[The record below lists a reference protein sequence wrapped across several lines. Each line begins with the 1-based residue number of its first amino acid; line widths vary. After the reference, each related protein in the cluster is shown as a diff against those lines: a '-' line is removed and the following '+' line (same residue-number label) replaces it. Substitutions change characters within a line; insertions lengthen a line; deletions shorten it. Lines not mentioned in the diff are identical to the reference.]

1 MIKVC
6 YVINNLEY
14 GGAQTMLLELLKNLN
29 KDKYEATVVVVG
41 EKLNNSI
48 EEVIEELNIKC
59 FFLSF
64 KTGNVRK
71 KNIFS
76 KIKNYITFRRLL
88 DAIHP
93 NIVHVHLE
101 NSYSFLYC
109 LLKRKK
115 MIYTIHSFPDRIY
128 TRMFEFF
135 IKRLYKNGRLFVV
148 GCAKCVTQRM
158 KELTALS
165 DFAFTTIYNPVDID
179 NFQPTSFLNSNIF
192 INVARMVELK
202 NQKLLLEAFSRVK
215 KVRLDAKLIIVGDGP
230 LYFELVKTAET
241 LGVGESV
248 SFVGNVSNVFYYLAR
263 SSCFVLTST
272 TECCPMS
279 VIEAM
284 AAGLPIVASAVGGCV
299 EIVKDNGLLFENGS
313 IESLVQAMLKITS
326 GKEEMQ
332 KMSQRS
338 LYYAQEYKSIEVTK
352 KYEFLYDGFGTEK
365 R

>member
-29 KDKYEATVVVVG
+29 KDKYEATVVVVD

-64 KTGNVRK
+64 KTGTVRK
-71 KNIFS
+71 KNILS
-76 KIKNYITFRRLL
+76 KIKDYITFRKLL
-88 DAIHP
+88 DTIHP

-115 MIYTIHSFPDRIY
+115 MIYTIHSFPDRVY
-128 TRMFEFF
+128 TQMFDFF
-135 IKRLYKNGRLFVV
+135 VKRLYKKRRLFFV
-148 GCAKCVTQRM
+148 GCARCVTQRM
-158 KELTALS
+158 KELTALPDS
-165 DFAFTTIYNPVDID
+165 VFATIYNPVDID
-179 NFQPTSFLNSNIF
+179 NFQPSSSLNSNVF

-215 KVRLDAKLIIVGDGP
+215 KVRLDAKLILVGDGP
-230 LYFELVKTAET
+230 LYFDLVKTVEALGIAEA
-241 LGVGESV
+241 V
-248 SFVGNVSNVFYYLAR
+248 SFVGNVSNVSYYLAR

-279 VIEAM
+279 LIEAM
-284 AAGLPIVASAVGGCV
+284 AAGLPIVTSDVGGCV
-299 EIVKDNGLLFENGS
+299 EMVKDNGFLFKNGS
-313 IESLVQAMLKITS
+313 VEDLVQAMLKITS
-326 GKEEMQ
+326 SEEEKQ
-332 KMSQRS
+332 RMSQRS
-338 LYYAQEYKSIEVTK
+338 LYYAQEYQSIEVTR
-352 KYEFLYDGFGTEK
+352 KYEFVYDRFGTGK